1 MTQSLEMG
9 TIDMFRDAMGGA
21 TKRHEAFSN
30 NLANANTPGYK
41 RRDVSFKDQLK
52 EKYIPDEFDRSSPFR
67 DWEFDSDWDEVQPE
81 VIEVDDT
88 SMRNDKNNIDPDKEA
103 AELSK
108 NTLYYN
114 GLATMTRKQFN
125 NLTQLLGTLER

>member
-21 TKRHEAFSN
+21 AKRHEVFSN
-30 NLANANTPGYK
+30 NLANVNTPGYK

-52 EKYIPDEFDRSSPFR
+52 EKYMPDEFDRATSFD
-67 DWEFDSDWDEVQPE
+67 DWKFDSDFDEVRPE

-88 SMRNDKNNIDPDKEA
+88 SMRNDENNVDPDKES
-103 AELSK
+103 AELAK

-114 GLATMTRKQFN
+114 GLAQMTSKQFN
-125 NLTQLLGTLER
+125 NLTQLLGALEQ